1 MKEVVIASA
10 CRTPVASFQGA
21 FASLSA
27 LDLGVVVINEAIARA
42 GLNKEDVDEVILGN
56 VLPAGLGQ
64 NPARQAMLR
73 AGLPFGVGCLTVNKV
88 CGSGLKAVMLAAQA
102 VATGDAQVVVAG
114 GMESMTNAPY
124 LLLKERG
131 GYRMG
136 DGKAVDSMVHDGLWD
151 HLNNFHMGMSAEL
164 CAEKYG
170 VTRADQDQ
178 FALDSYGKS
187 MKAQAEG
194 RFKAQIVPVPVPQK
208 KGDPKLVEVDEG
220 IRQTSAEVLARLR
233 PVFKKE
239 GGTVTAGNAS
249 SLNDGAAALVVM
261 SRDKARELGIKPL
274 VRVGAQGAAG
284 IDPKYVLVAPIN
296 SIPKVC
302 AKQGLKPRDI
312 DLMEVNEAFAASSV
326 AVQRTLDLDPARINV
341 FGGALSIGHPI
352 GGSGARVLTTLIY
365 ALKDRGAALGMAS
378 LCLGG
383 GEAVSLIVENM

>member
-1 MKEVVIASA
+1 M
-10 CRTPVASFQGA
+10 
-21 FASLSA
+21 
-27 LDLGVVVINEAIARA
+27 
-42 GLNKEDVDEVILGN
+42 
-56 VLPAGLGQ
+56 
-64 NPARQAMLR
+64 
-73 AGLPFGVGCLTVNKV
+73 
-88 CGSGLKAVMLAAQA
+88 KAVMLAAQA
-102 VATGDAQVVVAG
+102 VACGDAQVVVAG

-124 LLLKERG
+124 LLLKVRC

-178 FALDSYGKS
+178 FALDSYRKS
-187 MKAQAEG
+187 MKAQDEG
-194 RFKAQIVPVPVPQK
+194 RFQAQIVPVPVPQK

-220 IRQTSAEVLARLR
+220 IRQTSPEALARLR
-233 PVFKKE
+233 PVFKEE

-249 SLNDGAAALVVM
+249 SLNDGAAAVVVV
-261 SRDKARELGIKPL
+261 SAEKARDLGIKPL
-274 VRVGAQGAAG
+274 VKVGAQGAAG
-284 IDPKYVLVAPIN
+284 IDPKYVLVTPIN

-302 AKQGLKPRDI
+302 DKQKLKPQDI

-326 AVQRTLDLDPARINV
+326 AVQRTLDLDPVKINV

-365 ALKDRGAALGMAS
+365 AMKDRGAGLGMAS

-383 GEAVSLIVENM
+383 GEAVSLILEI